1 MVRRF
6 LDPRW
11 VLALTVVLAIVV
23 VWLNQSVGQKEWE
36 ALRDRT
42 FSPGA
47 PIADVARYPFVF
59 LYRRSGDEAIYHATA
74 SAVLGQPY
82 DDEVLAQRGD
92 SPLPPLTTPADGRVH
107 VPYSEVPFE
116 YPPPNVPFVVAPR
129 LFTTTF
135 NGYAQLFCA
144 VMGVLL
150 VIAAAIGA
158 RLGSTRAPASPVREE
173 DASRAGPT
181 DDVRDEREERRRL
194 YVCALLL
201 LAHGAIA
208 VQRLDAIVALLLV
221 LVVHAATHRHDARL
235 GFYAGLVGAV
245 KLVPSLVLPV
255 VVVAAVIRA
264 PRRLARVAFGA
275 LLGLALGL
283 GPMLVLSPRALPLIL
298 AYHGKRGLQVESSL
312 GVVYGA
318 VKALSGARESAAM
331 DFGSFNFHG
340 PTAFALAKLA
350 MPLTLALVAVV
361 CVVELRRVAPI
372 VPLEPVESL
381 AARTERIALAVL
393 ATLVALWLGGKVFSP
408 QYLTWAIP
416 VVLCIPGRRGL
427 HASIALGVVLFVS
440 QLYLRG
446 FYDHVYNQWPAGIAT
461 MLVRLGIL
469 VATFIAVLRRRAE
482 SLPSPP

>member
-11 VLALTVVLAIVV
+11 VLALTVVLATVL

-47 PIADVARYPFVF
+47 PIADVVRYPFVF

-82 DDEVLAQRGD
+82 DLEVLAQRGD
-92 SPLPPLTTPADGRVH
+92 SPLPPLTTPADGHVH

-158 RLGSTRAPASPVREE
+158 RLGSAVREE
-173 DASRAGPT
+173 DASRNVHD

-235 GFYAGLVGAV
+235 GFYAGLAGAV
-245 KLVPSLVLPV
+245 KLVPILVLPV

-264 PRRLARVAFGA
+264 PRRLARVVVGA
-275 LLGLALGL
+275 TLGLVLGL

-298 AYHGKRGLQVESSL
+298 AYHGKRGLHVESTL

-318 VKALSGARESAAM
+318 VKAIAGAREASTM

-340 PTAFALAKLA
+340 PASFVLAKLG
-350 MPLTLALVAVV
+350 MPLTIGLVIVV
-361 CVVELRRVAPI
+361 CVAEMRRVAPI
-372 VPLEPVESL
+372 VAVEARESV
-381 AARTERIALAVL
+381 AARTERIALAVF

-416 VVLCIPGRRGL
+416 VVLCVPGPLGRRAAL
-427 HASIALGVVLFVS
+427 ALGVVLFLS

-461 MLVRLGIL
+461 MLVRLAVLI
-469 VATFIAVLRRRAE
+469 AIFIALVRRRA
-482 SLPSPP
+482 SPLPRQP

>member
-11 VLALTVVLAIVV
+11 ALSLTVLLAIVL
-23 VWLNQSVGQKEWE
+23 VWLNQSVGQSEWE

-42 FSPGA
+42 FDPGA
-47 PIADVARYPFVF
+47 PIADRLRYPFVF

-82 DDEVLAQRGD
+82 DTEVLAQRGD

-129 LFTTTF
+129 LVTTTF

-158 RLGSTRAPASPVREE
+158 RLGSAAVREE
-173 DASRAGPT
+173 DIASDVT
-181 DDVRDEREERRRL
+181 DGREERRRL

-208 VQRLDAIVALLLV
+208 IQRLDAIVALLLV
-221 LVVHAATHRHDARL
+221 LVVHSAVHRHDLRL
-235 GFYAGLVGAV
+235 GFWAGLVGAV
-245 KLVPSLVLPV
+245 KIVPILVLPI
-255 VVVAAVIRA
+255 VVVAAAIRA
-264 PRRLARVAFGA
+264 PRRLARIALGS

-283 GPMLVLSPRALPLIL
+283 GPMIALSPRALPLIL

-312 GVVYGA
+312 GVLYGA
-318 VKALSGARESAAM
+318 AKAILGDREAAKM
-331 DFGSFNFHG
+331 SFGSFNFH
-340 PTAFALAKLA
+340 TATSDTLARLAL
-350 MPLTLALVAVV
+350 PLTLALVAVV
-361 CVVELRRVAPI
+361 FVVFLRRTPAALVAHEADEEI
-372 VPLEPVESL
+372 
-381 AARTERIALAVL
+381 AARTERIALALL

-416 VVLCIPGRRGL
+416 IVLCVPGRRGMQL
-427 HASIALGVVLFVS
+427 ALTLGVLLAVS

-461 MLVRLGIL
+461 MLARLL
-469 VATFIAVLRRRAE
+469 VLVTMFVSLLRRPAPPP
-482 SLPSPP
+482 LPR